1 MSVVRF
7 ENLGKSFGALDL
19 FTGLSAEVPR
29 GGRVGLVGPNGV
41 GKTTLLRML
50 VGDELPSAG
59 TITRAKGTYIGYL
72 EQEAALAFGDL
83 DHTVYEEMLRVFDD
97 VRAQEAAL
105 RRMEGDMAEGN
116 ATDELL
122 NRYGQA
128 QEAYAHAGGYEYEL
142 SIAQTLTGLGFDDE
156 AQHMPLAH
164 CSGGQKTRAL
174 LARLLLEKPD
184 LLVLDEPTNHLDI
197 EAVAWLEGTL
207 QRWDGALLVVSHDRY
222 FLDQVINVIWEMGQ
236 RGLEVYRGNYS
247 AYLRQRDE
255 RWALRAKEFEQVHE
269 RFLKQI
275 DFVKRNIVRAS
286 TTDRAKGVLKRLARE
301 VQAVEAGGTE
311 ALNQKWS
318 DFMRDGPGI
327 AKQNWGMEET
337 ESHIRSMRAPNPA
350 ADRFRL
356 RLATA
361 RRGGDLVLRA
371 KDVEI
376 GFPETPLFHI
386 HELLL
391 QRNEC
396 AALIGA
402 NGTGKSTFL
411 RTLRGELPT
420 LKGELRIGANLDVRY
435 FAQAYDILDENQT
448 VLEELLAHQQM
459 GIGEARDLLARY
471 LFRKDD
477 IYKPMRALSGGE
489 RGRFALMLLALH
501 PVNFLLLDEPTNHL
515 DIHAQE
521 ILEDAL
527 ANFPGT
533 VLLVS
538 HDRYLIDRLATQV
551 WELRDDTLRI
561 YPGNYTDY
569 LAARQV
575 EQVAQ
580 AEERAVE
587 RETARAAAPR
597 RGSRQNGAQAQAE
610 SLLTQIGAQEVVIN
624 ELAQALADAA
634 ESAAAGEQ
642 SWEHLQELEAK
653 YRAQEAH
660 LAQLLAQWEQ
670 LEAA

>member
-1 MSVVRF
+1 MSVVHF
-7 ENLGKSFGALDL
+7 EGLGKSFGALDL
-19 FTGLSAEVPR
+19 FTGLSAEIPR

-41 GKTTLLRML
+41 GKTTLLRMM
-50 VGDELPSAG
+50 VGHELPSAG
-59 TITRAKGTYIGYL
+59 SITRAKGTNIGYL
-72 EQEAALAFGDL
+72 EQEAAIAFGDL
-83 DHTVYEEMLRVFDD
+83 NHTVHEEMLRVFTEL
-97 VRAQEAAL
+97 RAQEAAL
-105 RRMEGDMAEGN
+105 RRMEAQMAEGD
-116 ATDELL
+116 ASDELL
-122 NRYGQA
+122 DKYGHA
-128 QEAYAHAGGYEYEL
+128 QEIFSHGGGYEYEL
-142 SIAQTLTGLGFDDE
+142 SIAQTLSGLGFDDE
-156 AQHMPLAH
+156 QQHMPLSH

-236 RGLEVYRGNYS
+236 RGVEIYRGNYS
-247 AYLRQRDE
+247 AYLRQRE
-255 RWALRAKEFEQVHE
+255 ARWALRAKEFEQVQE

-327 AKQNWGMEET
+327 PKQNWGMEET

-361 RRGGDLVLRA
+361 KRGGDLVLRA
-371 KDVEI
+371 KEVEI
-376 GFPETPLFHI
+376 GFPETPLFRI
-386 HELLL
+386 HDLLL

-420 LKGELRIGANLDVRY
+420 LKGELRIGANLDIRY

-471 LFRKDD
+471 LFRGDD
-477 IYKPMRALSGGE
+477 VYKPMRALSGGE

-527 ANFPGT
+527 TNFPGT

-569 LAARQV
+569 LAARQG
-575 EQVAQ
+575 EDAARQV
-580 AEERAVE
+580 ERAVE
-587 RETARAAAPR
+587 REAARAAAPR
-597 RGSRQNGAQAQAE
+597 RGTRANDAEARAERLLAQ
-610 SLLTQIGAQEVVIN
+610 IDAQEALVD
-624 ELAQALADAA
+624 ELAQALAHAA
-634 ESAAAGEQ
+634 EAAAAGDQ
-642 SWEHLQELEAK
+642 SWEHLQELEAG
-653 YRAQEAH
+653 YRAQEAV
-660 LAQLLAQWEQ
+660 LGQLLAEWEQ
-670 LEAA
+670 VAAA